1 MNPTKIGRYEI
12 KYEVG
17 RGGMATVYRAHDPLF
32 DRDVAIKVLPREFL
46 HDPTFRARFVREAK
60 TIAALEHAAIVPVYD
75 FGEEE
80 GQPYLVMRFM
90 TGASLSERIAQG
102 TLTVPEAAAIL
113 VRIGSALDHAHSK
126 GIIHRDLKPGNI
138 LFDQYGDAFLS
149 DFGIAKLTEAGA
161 ALTGSTVIG
170 TPAYISPEQARGSPT
185 IDGRSDIYA
194 LGIILFEMLT
204 GQPPFTADTPV
215 GLAVKHVTET
225 APRVSEVKAGL
236 PPACDPLVARAL
248 EKDRD
253 ARYTTASEM
262 ALTLGAIARGE
273 KVSLTSLHPET
284 TAMPPARE
292 VKPKRAPREAV
303 APPVAAP
310 ARRRAFPAW
319 MWLLGGLALLLIV
332 GGGVVLSGAL
342 GSATKATPV
351 PSLPLVVTTVAPT
364 PTDTLAPTPTQ
375 TRPAAPTDTRLP
387 TFTPPPPTA
396 SPTARVVRTPTP
408 ITVATQAPSCVL
420 GVELAQVR
428 QQFRVWYVN
437 SRPSFV
443 LVLRNSGEC
452 PWPEGTAL
460 KLTSDDPL
468 GGPTSWPVGAVEVD
482 EVAELEIRITAPS
495 TPQTLE
501 MTWQLEG
508 PDGEPI
514 GEEIS
519 HSLGIVLRPTATAPV
534 YATQPPG
541 PAPTSPPGPA
551 PTSPPGPTA
560 VPPTAVPPTAV
571 PPTPVPPT
579 PVPPTPPPP

>member
-1 MNPTKIGRYEI
+1 VDSKKIGRYEI

-80 GQPYLVMRFM
+80 GQPFLVMRFM

-149 DFGIAKLTEAGA
+149 DFGIAKLSEAGA

-225 APRVSEVKAGL
+225 APRVSEVKSGL

-253 ARYTTASEM
+253 ARYKTASEM

-273 KVSLTSLHPET
+273 KISLTSLHPET

-310 ARRRAFPAW
+310 ARRRTFPAW
-319 MWLLGGLALLLIV
+319 MWLLGGLALVLIV

-387 TFTPPPPTA
+387 TFTAPPPTA
-396 SPTARVVRTPTP
+396 SPTAKVVSTPTR
-408 ITVATQAPSCVL
+408 ITVATQAPESVL
-420 GVELAQVR
+420 GVELVEVR
-428 QQFRVWYVN
+428 APYRFWYVG
-437 SRPSFV
+437 SRPNFV
-443 LVLRNSGEC
+443 LVLRNSGDS
-452 PWPEGTAL
+452 PWPEGTVL
-460 KLTSDDPL
+460 QLTSENPL
-468 GGPTSWPVGAVEVD
+468 GWPASWPVGPVEVD
-482 EVAELEIRITAPS
+482 EVAEVEIRITAPS
-495 TPQTLE
+495 TPQMLE
-501 MTWQLEG
+501 LTWQLQG

-519 HSLGIVLRPTATAPV
+519 HTLRIAARQTATPAGPTQAPQLPTNTPV
-534 YATQPPG
+534 TGQPPPQVTWTAPPPTQPP
-541 PAPTSPPGPA
+541 P
-551 PTSPPGPTA
+551 
-560 VPPTAVPPTAV
+560 PPTQPPPPPPTN
-571 PPTPVPPT
+571 
-579 PVPPTPPPP
+579 TPPPP